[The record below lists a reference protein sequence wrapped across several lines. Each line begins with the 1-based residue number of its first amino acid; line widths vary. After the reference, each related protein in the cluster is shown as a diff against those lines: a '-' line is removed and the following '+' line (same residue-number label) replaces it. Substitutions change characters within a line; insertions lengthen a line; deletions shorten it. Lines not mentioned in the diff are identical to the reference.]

1 MANCTRSMQKPP
13 SNRAE
18 AGETT
23 DDAECFHCG
32 LPVPAGSS
40 HRVGIDGVERAMCC
54 PGCEAVARAIVDNGL
69 EDFYRHR
76 TEKAENPAELIP
88 ESLRDFELY
97 DLDSLQQSFV
107 HVSEDD
113 VREASLILEGITCAA
128 CVWLSERHVR
138 GLEGVL
144 DFQVNYSTHRAQV
157 RWDASRTRL
166 STILQ
171 AISAI
176 GYRAH
181 PFDPGRQDAVY
192 RRERRGALWRLAIAA
207 LGMMQ
212 VMMLAVALYAG
223 EQYGMDADMKNF
235 IRWVSLVI
243 ATPVVFYS
251 GWTFFRSAWRDLR
264 RRRPGMDVPIAL
276 AVGST
281 YAASA
286 WATVTHS
293 GDVYFESVTMF
304 VFFILASKFLEMG
317 VRQRAGQ
324 AVEAVGRLL
333 PDIATRLDADGD
345 GERVAVS
352 ELVPGDR
359 VRVSP
364 GETIPADGRIENG
377 ASAVDE
383 ALLTG
388 ESMPVDKRY
397 DDGVVGGTVN
407 ITSPLVVRVEGVGAE
422 TVVSGIQRLLDR
434 AQSEKP
440 RLARLAERGTG
451 VFVVLVLLIAV
462 VAGTAWGVLVDPEKG
477 FWVAVAVMVAS
488 CPCALA
494 LATPVAI
501 TATVGAMTRDG
512 LLSTRGHVLEGL
524 AAVDAVIFDK
534 TGTLTRGEPGVQ
546 TFHVIGGATDELRLR
561 AIAAALESGSDHPVA
576 RAIARYGGEG
586 ARAEAIEARTSR
598 GVTGVVEGRR
608 WWLGSPAWIR
618 AEFGEQAPGLAEAEA
633 RMGSRGLTP
642 VLLADEEGIVALF
655 ELGDTLRPDARAA
668 VAQLRARGIRVGMLS
683 GDTEAACA
691 DVAGTLGLD
700 FHQSGLDAEAKWAAV
715 AERQA
720 AGETVV
726 MVGDGVNDAPVL
738 AGAHVSVAMARG
750 TDLARA
756 SADLV
761 LHSERLEALHRA
773 VDKARAT
780 RRVVRQNIVWALGYN
795 GVALPVAAAG
805 LLTPWLAALG
815 MSLSS
820 LIVVINALRL
830 ASPPPRERDAEA
842 SGSPVAEVEQKT

>member
-1 MANCTRSMQKPP
+1 MQKPP
-13 SNRAE
+13 SSPAE
-18 AGETT
+18 PEPRT
-23 DDAECFHCG
+23 DDIECFHCG
-32 LPVPAGSS
+32 LPVPAGSD
-40 HRVGIDGVERAMCC
+40 HRVVVDGAERAMCC
-54 PGCEAVARAIVDNGL
+54 PGCEAVAQAIVDNGL

-76 TEKAENPAELIP
+76 TEKAENPATLIP

-107 HVSEDD
+107 HVREDD

-157 RWDASRTRL
+157 RWDASRTQL

-223 EQYGMDADMKNF
+223 EQYGMDADMEHF
-235 IRWVSLVI
+235 IRWVSLII

-264 RRRPGMDVPIAL
+264 RRRPGMDVPIAV

-281 YAASA
+281 YVASA
-286 WATVTHS
+286 WGTVTHS

-333 PDIATRLDADGD
+333 PDIATRLTEAGD
-345 GERVAVS
+345 EERVAVS
-352 ELVPGDR
+352 ELAPGDR

-364 GETIPADGRIENG
+364 GETVPADGRVEHG
-377 ASAVDE
+377 ASDVDE

-388 ESMPVDKRY
+388 ESMPVEKGV
-397 DDGVVGGTVN
+397 DDTVVGGTVN
-407 ITSPLVVRVEGVGAE
+407 ITSPLVLRVESVGAE

-440 RLARLAERGTG
+440 RLAELAERGTG
-451 VFVVLVLLIAV
+451 TFVVLVLAIAA
-462 VAGTAWGVLVDPEKG
+462 VAGTAWGVLVGPEKG

-501 TATVGAMTRDG
+501 TASVGAMTRDG

-524 AAVDAVIFDK
+524 AGTDTVIFDK
-534 TGTLTRGEPGVQ
+534 TGTLTRGGLTVHA
-546 TFHVIGGATDELRLR
+546 FHVLRDGDEARLA

-576 RAIARYGGEG
+576 RAIARYGGQG
-586 ARAEAIEARTSR
+586 VRAEDIEARTSC
-598 GVTGVVEGRR
+598 GVTGLVDGRR
-608 WWLGSPAWIR
+608 WWLGSPAWMR
-618 AEFGEQAPGLAEAEA
+618 AEFGAAAPGMEEAEA
-633 RMGSRGLTP
+633 CLGSRGMTP
-642 VLLADEEGIVALF
+642 VLLADEQGVAAVL

-668 VAQLRARGIRVGMLS
+668 VAELQARGIRVGMLS
-683 GDTEAACA
+683 GDTEAACGE
-691 DVAGTLGLD
+691 VARELGLD
-700 FHQSGLDAEAKWAAV
+700 FHRSELDAEAKWSAV

-720 AGETVV
+720 HGETVA

-750 TDLARA
+750 TDLAHA
-756 SADLV
+756 TADLI
-761 LHSERLEALHRA
+761 LHSERLEALPRA
-773 VDKARAT
+773 VDQARAT

-830 ASPPPRERDAEA
+830 ASPAPSTRATTSSGTDLADA
-842 SGSPVAEVEQKT
+842 EQKT

>member
-1 MANCTRSMQKPP
+1 MQKPP
-13 SNRAE
+13 SKHT
-18 AGETT
+18 ETDEST

-32 LPVPAGSS
+32 LPVPAGSTY
-40 HRVGIDGVERAMCC
+40 RVAIDGVERAMCC

-76 TEKAENPAELIP
+76 TEKAENPADLIP

-107 HVSEDD
+107 HVSEDN

-138 GLEGVL
+138 GQEGVL

-181 PFDPGRQDAVY
+181 PFDPGRQDVVY

-223 EQYGMDADMKNF
+223 EQYGMDADMENF
-235 IRWVSLVI
+235 IRWVSLVL

-286 WATVTHS
+286 WATVTHT
-293 GDVYFESVTMF
+293 GEVYFESVTMF

-333 PDIATRLDADGD
+333 PDIATRLDVDERD
-345 GERVAVS
+345 ERVAVS

-364 GETIPADGRIENG
+364 GETIPADGRIESG

-388 ESMPVDKRY
+388 ESMPVDKRH
-397 DDGVVGGTVN
+397 DDSVVGGTVN

-440 RLARLAERGTG
+440 RLARLAEQGTG
-451 VFVVLVLLIAV
+451 VFVVVVLLIAL
-462 VAGTAWGVLVDPEKG
+462 VAGTAWGVLVEPEKG

-524 AAVDAVIFDK
+524 AGVDTVIFDK
-534 TGTLTRGEPGVQ
+534 TGTLTRGGPTVQ
-546 TFHVIGGATDELRLR
+546 AFHVVGGESGEHPR

-576 RAIARYGGEG
+576 RAIARYGGG
-586 ARAEAIEARTSR
+586 GMRAESIEARTSR
-598 GVTGVVEGRR
+598 GVTGVVNGQR
-608 WWLGSPAWIR
+608 WWLGSPVWIR
-618 AEFGEQAPGLAEAEA
+618 AEFGEQAPGMAEVEDC
-633 RMGSRGLTP
+633 MGSRGMTP
-642 VLLADEEGIVALF
+642 VLLASERGVVALF
-655 ELGDTLRPDARAA
+655 ELGDTLRPDAREA
-668 VAQLRARGIRVGMLS
+668 VAQLRAREIRVGMLS

-691 DVAGTLGLD
+691 EVAVNLGLD

-761 LHSERLEALHRA
+761 LHSERLEALYRA

-830 ASPPPRERDAEA
+830 AAPPPPVRGTDPSGDTVAEA
-842 SGSPVAEVEQKT
+842 EQKT